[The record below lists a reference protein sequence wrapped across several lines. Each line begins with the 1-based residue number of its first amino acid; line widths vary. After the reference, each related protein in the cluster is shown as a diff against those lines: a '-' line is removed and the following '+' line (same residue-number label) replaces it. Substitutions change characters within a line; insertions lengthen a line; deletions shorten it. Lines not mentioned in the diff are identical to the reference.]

1 VKTRQIRARHYAT
14 RQAVLVRWEAGR
26 ITQCEPAPDAPGAP
40 WWIAPGLLDA
50 QVNGFG
56 NVDFQAETIDLEALL
71 KATRALR
78 AAGCTRY
85 LLTLITD
92 QWDRLTAKL
101 RRLRELRAQSAEL
114 QAAIAGWHL
123 EGPFLSAEPGYHG
136 THDPALMLDPTPD
149 HIHQLRAL
157 TPGDA
162 LLLTV
167 APERSGALAAIR
179 LAASLGARVSLGHTN
194 ASRQLLA
201 EAFAAGATGFTHL
214 GNACPQALD
223 RHDNVL
229 WRVFETPGLMTSL
242 IPDGIHVS
250 PPLFRLVHRVLSLD
264 SIFYVT
270 DAMAAAGAPPGRY
283 ALGRMQV
290 DVGPDQVVRAP
301 GQTHYAGSALRPIDG
316 VFRAA
321 EMLGVSWQETW
332 RRFSFAPAEWLGLP
346 CSLAPGQRADFC
358 LLKVSAQGRL
368 TDLRVF
374 FGGREAPRRGAASD
388 RAGAGVNNH
397 RLCSE

>member
-1 VKTRQIRARHYAT
+1 MLSGMKKQQLCARHYAS
-14 RQAVLVRWEAGR
+14 RQNVRVRWRGDR
-26 ITQCEPAPDAPGAP
+26 ITHCELGPDQPHAR
-40 WWIAPGLLDA
+40 WWIAPGLLDV

-56 NVDFQAETIDLEALL
+56 AVDFQAETIDAAALL

-92 QWDRLTAKL
+92 RWDLLTAKL

-114 QAAIAGWHL
+114 QAAIVGWHL
-123 EGPFLSAEPGYHG
+123 EGPFLSAEAGYCG
-136 THDPALMLDPTPD
+136 AHDPALMLDPTPD
-149 HIHQLRAL
+149 HIHELRAL
-157 TPGDA
+157 TAGDL
-162 LLLTV
+162 LLLTL
-167 APERSGALAAIR
+167 APERPGALAAIR
-179 LAASLGARVSLGHTN
+179 LAASLGVRVSLGHTN
-194 ASRQLLA
+194 ASGQRLR
-201 EAFAAGATGFTHL
+201 EAIAAGATAFTHL

-229 WRVFETPGLMTSL
+229 WRVFETPGMMTSL

-250 PPLFRLVHRVLSLD
+250 PALFRLMHRVLPLD

-283 ALGRMQV
+283 GVGRLQV

-301 GQTHYAGSALRPIDG
+301 GQAHYAGSALRPIDG

-368 TDLRVF
+368 SDLRVF
-374 FGGREAPRRGAASD
+374 FGGQEVPRRGAATVRD
-388 RAGAGVNNH
+388 GV
-397 RLCSE
+397 RIDV

>member
-1 VKTRQIRARHYAT
+1 MKTRQIRARHYT
-14 RQAVLVRWEAGR
+14 TGRTMLVRCRRGR
-26 ITQCEPAPDAPGAP
+26 IVSREAAADQTDTP

-56 NVDFQAETIDLEALL
+56 GVDFQAETMDLAALL

-101 RRLRELRAQSAEL
+101 ARLRELRAESGEL
-114 QAAIAGWHL
+114 QAAIAGWHV

-136 THDPALMLDPTPD
+136 AHDPALMLDPTPGR
-149 HIHQLRAL
+149 IRQLRAL
-157 TPGDA
+157 TAGDL

-167 APERSGALAAIR
+167 APERPGALRAIR

-194 ASRQLLA
+194 ASSQLLA
-201 EAFAAGATGFTHL
+201 EAAAAGASGFTHL

-223 RHDNVL
+223 RRDNVL
-229 WRVFETPGLMTSL
+229 WRALDTPGLMTSL
-242 IPDGIHVS
+242 IPDGMHVS
-250 PPLFRLVHRVLSLD
+250 PPLFRLIHRVLPLD
-264 SIFYVT
+264 AIFYTT
-270 DAMAAAGAPPGRY
+270 DAMAAAGAPPGPY
-283 ALGRMQV
+283 TLGRMQL

-301 GQTHYAGSALRPIDG
+301 GQSHYAGSALRPVEG

-332 RRFSFAPAEWLGLP
+332 RRFSSAPANWLGLP
-346 CSLAPGQRADFC
+346 CGLALGQQANFC
-358 LLKVSAQGRL
+358 LLKVSAHGQL
-368 TDLRVF
+368 TRLRVF
-374 FGGREAPRRGAASD
+374 FGGEELPMSRG
-388 RAGAGVNNH
+388 
-397 RLCSE
+397 